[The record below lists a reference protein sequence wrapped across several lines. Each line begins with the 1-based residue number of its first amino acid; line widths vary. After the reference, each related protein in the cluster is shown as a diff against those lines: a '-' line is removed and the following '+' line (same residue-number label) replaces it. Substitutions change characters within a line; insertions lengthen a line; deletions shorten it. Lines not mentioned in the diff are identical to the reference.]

1 MPVVFER
8 NYPSAA
14 AALFDRG
21 QPIEPRRHERHVSIE
36 VQQIPERR
44 GLFRRPVAVSS
55 ASISMGFP
63 SQTPTRHFCYR
74 RAISGGR

>member
-8 NYPSAA
+8 NDPSAA
-14 AALFDRG
+14 AALFDRL
-21 QPIEPRRHERHVSIE
+21 PTIEPRRHERRVSIE

-44 GLFRRPVAVSS
+44 GLFRRPVPMSS
-55 ASISMGFP
+55 ASICMVFP
-63 SQTPTRHFCYR
+63 SQTLTRRFCYR